1 MSKKA
6 HPNLLFIRKG
16 SAWVLVANV
25 NNYSQLAI
33 RNGQLFAKDVVK
45 HKVPEARLKLRAA
58 VNRSLCCVGCKQ
70 HSFGKINLPSSQAVL
85 ILRTAVNR
93 AKPWLKVI
101 D

>member
-1 MSKKA
+1 MSKNT

-45 HKVPEARLKLRAA
+45 HKVQEARLKLRAA
-58 VNRSLCCVGCKQ
+58 VNRRRRL
-70 HSFGKINLPSSQAVL
+70 L
-85 ILRTAVNR
+85 VNR